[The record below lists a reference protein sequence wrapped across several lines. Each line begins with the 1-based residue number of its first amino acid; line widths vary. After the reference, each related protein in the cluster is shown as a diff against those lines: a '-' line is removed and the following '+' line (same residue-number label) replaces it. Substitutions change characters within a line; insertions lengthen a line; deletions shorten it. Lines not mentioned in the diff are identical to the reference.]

1 MDLNQSDLQTPKR
14 PCKVITLKE
23 KLAILKQL
31 ESGSSRREVELMFNC
46 SQSTISRVLLYKDT
60 LKQEALGNVISK
72 REMSINYKELDQSL
86 TMWARE
92 MQLADKQITA
102 HMAKQKAEE
111 LLRNMGHDVK
121 PSTAWLYKWKAREN
135 IQFAK
140 KAKEPEEILK
150 EFLDKREKWQEA
162 EEHKTLND
170 TLNESNMEGTPEKT
184 PNESFNSN
192 LEDSNGKPRTKR
204 EYTKRLP
211 IIDASGVIYRS
222 RKEKTFLTLLQKLE
236 ILQRLKNGEKR
247 NDLLVEY
254 KLSQSAMSQIV
265 VDEEKILKL
274 AAGGQNLQMKRIRG
288 GIFKGGEAELNAW
301 VREKMESGESLTRT
315 QIKNRAKEIAER
327 LNIDFK
333 ASTGWLE
340 KWKARMNLD
349 FNENQVLQRKIPN
362 YVHHEGE
369 YENVL
374 EQFEQPDVVYDEYA
388 EQPQIKEEFQDND
401 YEEEM
406 DTQDEFYCDEVNETE
421 VKTELLTPQEFY
433 LQTIRT
439 DSHSTPQQQQQHRV
453 FPTQHQETEEEQP
466 DIKPFIG
473 TPPHLAA
480 DNVDPIQTNAPNL
493 HEQVLQWLNRYHIAP
508 GAASELLDILQPH
521 LNNDSNTNP
530 TSSSSSFSQRGQQ
543 KSVYF

>member
-1 MDLNQSDLQTPKR
+1 MDLNQTPKR

-60 LKQEALGNVISK
+60 LRQEALGNVISK

-86 TMWARE
+86 TRWARE
-92 MQLADKQITA
+92 MQMADKQITA

-111 LLRNMGHDVK
+111 LLRSMGHDVK

-140 KAKEPEEILK
+140 KSKEPEDILK
-150 EFLDKREKWQEA
+150 EFLDKQEKWQET
-162 EEHKTLND
+162 EEQKTLND
-170 TLNESNMEGTPEKT
+170 SLNESNMEERQEKT
-184 PNESFNSN
+184 QNEC

-301 VREKMESGESLTRT
+301 VREKMENGESLTRT

-369 YENVL
+369 FENVL
-374 EQFEQPDVVYDEYA
+374 EQYEQPDVVYDEYNV
-388 EQPQIKEEFQDND
+388 EPQIKEEFQDND

-406 DTQDEFYCDEVNETE
+406 DTQDEFYCDEMNETE

-433 LQTIRT
+433 LQTIRR
-439 DSHSTPQQQQQHRV
+439 DSQSTPQQQQHKDLSSQ
-453 FPTQHQETEEEQP
+453 QQDTEEEQP

-480 DNVDPIQTNAPNL
+480 GNVDNIQSNGPNL

-521 LNNDSNTNP
+521 LNNDTNTHP
-530 TSSSSSFSQRGQQ
+530 TSSSSTSFSQRGQ